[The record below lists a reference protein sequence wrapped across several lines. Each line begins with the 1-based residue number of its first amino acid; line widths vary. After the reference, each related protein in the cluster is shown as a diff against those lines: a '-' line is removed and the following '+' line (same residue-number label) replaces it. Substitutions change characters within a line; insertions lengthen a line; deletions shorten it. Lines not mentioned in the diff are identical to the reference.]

1 MPSNLP
7 SNEKKFQFQGFYRK
21 GYPGGPER
29 PFIRIIVALH
39 RFGVSKQ
46 VDMMLDSGSDVTTL
60 QPKDS
65 LLMLNESQFKLL
77 GRTAEIETMGG
88 IRVKAHIEEGAVGFL
103 LPAKRVCWVPTTFD
117 ITDPELRSILPSTLG
132 NDVLRFGTTV
142 LNAVRRI
149 VKIEFFLSNPLITSI

>member
-29 PFIRIIVALH
+29 PFIRILVALH

-46 VDMMLDSGSDVTTL
+46 VDMMLDSGSDVTAL

-77 GRTAEIETMGG
+77 GQLREIEGLGG
-88 IRVKAHIEEGAVGFL
+88 RVKSYTEEGAVGFF
-103 LPAKRVCWVPTTFD
+103 LPAKQVCWVPTMIS
-117 ITDPELRSILPSTLG
+117 ITDPKSGSTLPSTLG

-142 LNAVRRI
+142 LNEVRGI
-149 VKIEFFLSNPLITSI
+149 VKIELFLTHPLITSI